1 MVQYTVM
8 TIYGRHIRSYGPY
21 TVIAK
26 WTIYGAYR
34 AIYGRHRTKPY
45 MVTIYGNRHLPYMA
59 QNSTI
64 YGPPYTGRPYMVI
77 LARPYMVDIDHIW
90 ACRNRPYMVIQ
101 PYTVNHIWCTIYGH
115 TVYGAPYIVPRRP
128 YIVPRWAYMVH
139 HIREGPYMV
148 EHIRDIHIWSTIY
161 GHNRS
166 IYGPAMTIYCPAM
179 GIYGPPYTG
188 CPYMVTHIW
197 SPKKKEKFPEIIPG
211 IPYNEWPG
219 RDGQLPNQFSWSSR
233 DKSSQYTVPLRPRS
247 SQLQLTFVQSGKRVS
262 CTQSIKQQDQY
273 SKVREVIYK
282 PWVRESTVGDLN
294 NQ

>member
-1 MVQYTVM
+1 M

-166 IYGPAMTIYCPAM
+166 IYGHRGTIYCPAM

-188 CPYMVTHIW
+188 CPYMGEHIRGVHIWSTIYAHNISIYGRAYTVSPYMVNHIWSQSIHIWSIICGMSIYEWPYMVVRIPRPRLLVFFLSIYGRLYMVTHIW
-197 SPKKKEKFPEIIPG
+197 STIS
-211 IPYNEWPG
+211 G
-219 RDGQLPNQFSWSSR
+219 RR
-233 DKSSQYTVPLRPRS
+233 YR
-247 SQLQLTFVQSGKRVS
+247 
-262 CTQSIKQQDQY
+262 
-273 SKVREVIYK
+273 
-282 PWVRESTVGDLN
+282 
-294 NQ
+294 